1 MEKRIIT
8 ISREF
13 GSGGRTIGHL
23 VAEKLGITEKALH
36 LKLMSP
42 MTFTLGE
49 ISVLK
54 SIFNLS
60 PRQAVNFFV
69 PRVAYCNLSRF

>member
-1 MEKRIIT
+1 MKDFKKMERYLRSNKIL
-8 ISREF
+8 F
-13 GSGGRTIGHL
+13 GL

-36 LKLMSP
+36 LKLLSP

-49 ISVLK
+49 ISLLK
-54 SIFNLS
+54 NIFNLS
-60 PRQAVNFFV
+60 PRQTLNFFI

>member
-1 MEKRIIT
+1 MTDFKKMERYLRSNKILF
-8 ISREF
+8 S
-13 GSGGRTIGHL
+13 L

>member
-1 MEKRIIT
+1 MNDFKKMERYLRSNKILF
-8 ISREF
+8 S
-13 GSGGRTIGHL
+13 L